1 MGLREIPSLLD
12 CCSQKSLGS
21 RVDPV
26 LQDSFRWSLRSD
38 AATCARCVSIFFVQL
53 FLLLQLAFLL
63 TLLTAL
69 DYFQLIFIFRIL
81 QQFILVQLF
90 CLIARRNDP
99 RGSQQFYEDWVKLIS
114 SLLSTDVG

>member
-1 MGLREIPSLLD
+1 MAFHSLL
-12 CCSQKSLGS
+12 C
-21 RVDPV
+21 
-26 LQDSFRWSLRSD
+26 SD
-38 AATCARCVSIFFVQL
+38 AAACARSVSIFFVQL
-53 FLLLQLAFLL
+53 FLLLKLALLL
-63 TLLTAL
+63 TLLTTL

-99 RGSQQFYEDWVKLIS
+99 RVIAVFVVLLLFIVLFRIFTAQILTLGSQQFYEDWVKLIS